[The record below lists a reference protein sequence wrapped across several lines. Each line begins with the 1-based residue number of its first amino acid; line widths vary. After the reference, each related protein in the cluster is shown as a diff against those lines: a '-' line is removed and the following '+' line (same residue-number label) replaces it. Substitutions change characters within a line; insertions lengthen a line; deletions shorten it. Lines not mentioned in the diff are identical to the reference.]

1 MQDSSFQRFLP
12 TVRSA
17 LPLQSA
23 VTDLRIAVEKIERL
37 VAALPHDASH
47 QDLEDHRTE
56 CVAEILDALD
66 QVSPGLGTRA
76 QAAMYPGLRHQ
87 RLTFDRRVTAAA
99 TIICK

>member
-37 VAALPHDASH
+37 LAALPHDASH
-47 QDLEDHRTE
+47 NDLEDHRTE
-56 CVAEILDALD
+56 CVAELLDAMD
-66 QVSPGLGTRA
+66 KVSPGLGTRA
-76 QAAMYPGLRHQ
+76 QAAMYPGVRHQ
-87 RLTFDRRVTAAA
+87 RLSYDRRA
-99 TIICK
+99 TVITVVKTS